1 MAPAG
6 AQGVTEL
13 WTNIG
18 LVAVFIAI
26 GGAFAA
32 AEIALVS
39 LRESQIRTIAQ
50 RGKRGERVASLAADP
65 NRFLSAVQIGVTL
78 AGFLSA
84 AFGAATLADDL
95 VPVLVRWGLSD
106 GVATPLALV
115 VITLIISYFSLVF
128 GELAPKRLA
137 LQRADRVALLLAP
150 GVDRV
155 ARVARPVI
163 WLLSRST
170 DAIVRLA
177 GGDPSAQRDVI
188 TEAELRDMVAGHETL
203 GDEERQ
209 IVEDVF
215 LAGERQLREVMV
227 PRTEVDFLDAK
238 TPVFKAVQ
246 IAIDKPHSRYPVVD
260 GSQDNVVGFV
270 HVRDLFAPDVATRS
284 VRVEELVRD
293 VAFLPSTKQVLA
305 ALSEMRREGQHL
317 AIVLD
322 EYGGTFG
329 IVTLEDL
336 VEELV
341 GDIRDEYDTEAAP
354 GHASDGMQE
363 VDGLLN
369 LVDFEEETGIELPDG
384 PYETV
389 AGFVMSRLGRL
400 PDVGDTVTAGDW
412 QLVVTELDT
421 RRIARLRVVPRPVD
435 PKADDD
441 EPGSIAADPVD
452 QMAGHGEGE
461 TAGQATRATK
471 AF

>member
-1 MAPAG
+1 M
-6 AQGVTEL
+6 TEL

-39 LRESQIRTIAQ
+39 LREGQIRSIAQ

-95 VPVLVRWGLSD
+95 VPVLVRWGVSE
-106 GVATPLALV
+106 GVAVPLALV
-115 VITLIISYFSLVF
+115 VITLLISYFSLVF

-137 LQRADRVALLLAP
+137 LQRADRVALALAP

-155 ARVARPVI
+155 ARIARPVI
-163 WLLSRST
+163 WLLSHST
-170 DAIVRLA
+170 DAVVRLA
-177 GGDPSAQRDVI
+177 GGDPTAQRDVI
-188 TEAELRDMVAGHETL
+188 TEEELRDMVAGHETL

-270 HVRDLFAPDVATRS
+270 HVRDLFAPDVAIRS

-305 ALSEMRREGQHL
+305 ALSEMRRGGQHL

-341 GDIRDEYDTEAAP
+341 GDIRDEYDADAVP
-354 GHASDGMQE
+354 RHASDGMRE

-369 LVDFEEETGIELPDG
+369 LVDFAEETGIELPDG

-389 AGFVMSRLGRL
+389 AGFVMSELGRL
-400 PDVGDTVTAGDW
+400 PAVGDTAAAGDW
-412 QLVVTELDT
+412 ELLVTELDT
-421 RRIARLRVVPRPVD
+421 RRIARLRVLPRPTDPDAPCDDVSVPR
-435 PKADDD
+435 AA
-441 EPGSIAADPVD
+441 GSAEA
-452 QMAGHGEGE
+452 
-461 TAGQATRATK
+461 TAEERDRTSGPASRVTK
-471 AF
+471 AS